1 MGMLMLTLF
10 FSMED
15 MLAMDTLLCLLPQA
29 LVLTPSHRGWML
41 QHKDLLLMLPTA
53 MVLDTMASVML
64 MLTLPSSIE
73 DMLAMDTLL
82 CLLHLA
88 LVLTPSH
95 KDLMPLHRDSLLM
108 LPLLSCMEDMLAM
121 AMQDIPMPME

>member
-1 MGMLMLTLF
+1 
-10 FSMED
+10 
-15 MLAMDTLLCLLPQA
+15 MLAMDTLLFLLPPA
-29 LVLTPSHRGWML
+29 LVLTPSHKDWML
-41 QHKDLLLMLPTA
+41 QHKDLLLMA

-95 KDLMPLHRDSLLM
+95 KDLMLQHKDSLLM
-108 LPLLSCMEDMLAM
+108 LPMVMVWDTMASVMLMLTLLSSMEDMLAM

>member
-1 MGMLMLTLF
+1 MGMLMLTLL

-15 MLAMDTLLCLLPQA
+15 MLAMDMLLCLLPQA
-29 LVLTPSHRGWML
+29 LVLTPSHRDWML

-53 MVLDTMASVML
+53 IVLDTMASVML
-64 MLTLPSSIE
+64 MLTLPSSME

-82 CLLHLA
+82 CLLHPA

-95 KDLMPLHRDSLLM
+95 KDLMPLHR
-108 LPLLSCMEDMLAM
+108 
-121 AMQDIPMPME
+121 